1 MSIIA
6 WHPQS
11 VTGGPRYLS
20 RLVPVKIERICIE
33 IDIYRSDS
41 KTRPIFCPQIAIE
54 LIEEGSKSVGQN
66 FGSIF
71 FPIVPFFLH
80 VLVVAFFAG
89 VAMFLSS
96 W

>member
-1 MSIIA
+1 VLATDFKSHSI
-6 WHPQS
+6 
-11 VTGGPRYLS
+11 L
-20 RLVPVKIERICIE
+20 CN
-33 IDIYRSDS
+33 
-41 KTRPIFCPQIAIE
+41 QIAIE

-71 FPIVPFFLH
+71 FPIVPFLLH
-80 VLVVAFFAG
+80 VVVVAFFAG

>member
-1 MSIIA
+1 MA
-6 WHPQS
+6 
-11 VTGGPRYLS
+11 
-20 RLVPVKIERICIE
+20 LVFVGLNFSTLITQPVE
-33 IDIYRSDS
+33 IFSAFFVR
-41 KTRPIFCPQIAIE
+41 QIAIE

-71 FPIVPFFLH
+71 FPIVPFVFH
-80 VLVVAFFAG
+80 VVVVAFFAG

>member
-1 MSIIA
+1 VLTTYFKS
-6 WHPQS
+6 H
-11 VTGGPRYLS
+11 
-20 RLVPVKIERICIE
+20 CIL
-33 IDIYRSDS
+33 
-41 KTRPIFCPQIAIE
+41 FNQIAIE

-71 FPIVPFFLH
+71 FPIVPFLLH
-80 VLVVAFFAG
+80 VVVVAFFAG